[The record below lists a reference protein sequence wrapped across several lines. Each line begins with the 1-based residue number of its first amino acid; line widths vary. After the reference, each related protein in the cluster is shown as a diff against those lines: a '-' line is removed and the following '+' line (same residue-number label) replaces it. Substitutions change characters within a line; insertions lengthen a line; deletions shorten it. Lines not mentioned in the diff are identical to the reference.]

1 MVKKKFPSL
10 NKYPPAHPK
19 SLCLTVEMFS
29 SLFKDLFPLYFLE
42 SDLLMEESVL
52 NQSIEEP
59 GKLSGLRRRRRT
71 FNRTAEAPPKLSSQ
85 RSSGDVAFEAKEDL
99 TGA

>member
-1 MVKKKFPSL
+1 
-10 NKYPPAHPK
+10 
-19 SLCLTVEMFS
+19 MFS